1 VTNRSFGITV
11 LLAAGFIAC
20 GAVVLDAQPARA
32 AAGASRDSTCEVA
45 KLSDGDS
52 FTCRDGREVRM
63 LLMDTPELAQAPWG
77 RMAARQL
84 EQLIPRGTTV
94 RLEFDRTRTDRYRR
108 TLAYVWADSV
118 LVNEWMVARG
128 WAVVLAYENV
138 RYLDRMQR
146 AERAAQGA
154 KRGLWQGWGFRCRP
168 ADFRARRCGR

>member
-1 VTNRSFGITV
+1 MTGRSFGIAM
-11 LLAAGFIAC
+11 LLAAGITA
-20 GAVVLDAQPARA
+20 GSAVMLDAQP
-32 AAGASRDSTCEVA
+32 SRDAQGATRDAACEVA

-52 FTCRDGREVRM
+52 FRCRDGREVRM

-84 EQLIPRGTTV
+84 EQLMPRGTTV

-108 TLAYVWADSV
+108 TLAYVWVDSV

-146 AERAAQGA
+146 AERAAQAA
-154 KRGLWQGWGFRCRP
+154 KRGLWQAWGFRCRP
-168 ADFRARRCGR
+168 VDFRARRCGH

>member
-1 VTNRSFGITV
+1 MTGQPFGITV
-11 LLAAGFIAC
+11 LLAAGIAA
-20 GAVVLDAQPARA
+20 GSAMVLDAQPVRA
-32 AAGASRDSTCEVA
+32 AVGTARDATCEVL

-52 FTCRDGREVRM
+52 FRCRDGREVRM

-77 RMAARQL
+77 RMAAKQL

-94 RLEFDRTRTDRYRR
+94 RLEFDRARTDRYRR

-138 RYLDRMQR
+138 RYLERMQR
-146 AERAAQGA
+146 AERAAQAA
-154 KRGLWQGWGFRCRP
+154 KRGLWQAWGFRCRP
-168 ADFRARRCGR
+168 VDFRARRCGR